1 MSGLGETNAVRTFR
15 VGSRELTAPILEEI
29 LFRGFLAE
37 PVVGK
42 IAEETVILS
51 SLGSRD
57 YSHRLC
63 QVKLTL
69 RRRDDRTFKAPG
81 GRVQSDL
88 NVRTYEVTYPFSE
101 PLALSERSRLW
112 GAPGSAGLSFR

>member
-1 MSGLGETNAVRTFR
+1 MARFAGKFSPKGITMSGLGETNAVRTFR

-57 YSHRLC
+57 YS
-63 QVKLTL
+63 
-69 RRRDDRTFKAPG
+69 
-81 GRVQSDL
+81 S
-88 NVRTYEVTYPFSE
+88 
-101 PLALSERSRLW
+101 ALSGKTDFKSPR
-112 GAPGSAGLSFR
+112 